1 MTRTLRMPGIT
12 ANRADCCDASGRLIE
27 SRRGI
32 SATLRFYRSK
42 PREKADA
49 GCTSTSSNRVGSRE
63 RTYLNPCNVSGA
75 PACRGGHLAK
85 YDLAI
90 IGSGPGGYNTA
101 IRASQWGLKTLVVE
115 KDGFLGGT
123 CLHVGCIPTKV
134 LLHTAEIYDTLKISK
149 EFGIEVKE
157 FTLNWAAAL
166 ARKEMVV
173 NKHAKG
179 IEFLFRKNK
188 VDKMQGWGRWAGPGR
203 VSVEKDGQVTEVEAT
218 HIMFGTGSAARSLPG
233 IEIDGKTILS
243 NIEILQ
249 LPAVPKTLVIV
260 GAGAVGVEFASIFNS
275 FGTQVTVLEMLPRV
289 TPIED
294 EEISAELEKALKKKG
309 IQIFTEAKVE
319 TVKKDAQGATVAF
332 TDKTGKTQ
340 TISAERV
347 LMAVGRM
354 PKTENL
360 GLEKSK
366 AKLERGFVHVGPYME
381 TAEPRLYAI
390 GDIVAGMP
398 QLAHAA
404 SMEGITCVAKITG
417 KQMPP
422 IEKTRI
428 PNATYCEPQ
437 VASIG
442 LTERAAREAG
452 YAVKTGK
459 FPFLGNSKA
468 TILGH
473 HEGFIK
479 VVTDE
484 ATAEI
489 LGVHIIGP
497 FATEIIAESVAALQ
511 LEATVDDLMSTVHAH
526 PTVWEAMSDAVA
538 AVRGLSINA

>member
-1 MTRTLRMPGIT
+1 
-12 ANRADCCDASGRLIE
+12 
-27 SRRGI
+27 
-32 SATLRFYRSK
+32 
-42 PREKADA
+42 
-49 GCTSTSSNRVGSRE
+49 
-63 RTYLNPCNVSGA
+63 
-75 PACRGGHLAK
+75 LAK

-101 IRASQWGLKTLVVE
+101 IRASQWGLKTLVIE
-115 KDGFLGGT
+115 KDGYLGGT

-134 LLHTAEIYDTLKISK
+134 LLHTAEIYDTLKVSK
-149 EFGIEVKE
+149 EFGIDVKD
-157 FTLNWAAAL
+157 FALNWAAAL

-188 VDKMQGWGRWAGPGR
+188 VEKMQGWGRWAGPGR
-203 VSVEKDGQVTEVEAT
+203 VTVEKDGQVTEVEAT

-289 TPIED
+289 TPVED
-294 EEISAELEKALKKKG
+294 DEISAELEKSLKKKG
-309 IQIFTEAKVE
+309 IQIFTEAKVD
-319 TVKKDAQGATVAF
+319 TVKKDAQGATVSF
-332 TDKTGKTQ
+332 TDKAGKTQ

-381 TAEPRLYAI
+381 TAEPHLYAI

-417 KQMPP
+417 KAQMPP

-452 YAVKTGK
+452 YTVKTGK

-484 ATAEI
+484 PTGEL

-538 AVRGLSINA
+538 SVRGLSINA

>member
-1 MTRTLRMPGIT
+1 MK
-12 ANRADCCDASGRLIE
+12 SGV
-27 SRRGI
+27 
-32 SATLRFYRSK
+32 
-42 PREKADA
+42 P
-49 GCTSTSSNRVGSRE
+49 V
-63 RTYLNPCNVSGA
+63 
-75 PACRGGHLAK
+75 CRGGHLAK

-101 IRASQWGLKTLVVE
+101 IRASQWGLKTLVIE
-115 KDGFLGGT
+115 KDGYLGGT

-134 LLHTAEIYDTLKISK
+134 LLHHAEIFDTFKNAK
-149 EFGIEVKE
+149 EFGIDVKE
-157 FTLNWAAAL
+157 FSLNWPAVL
-166 ARKEMVV
+166 ARKEKIV

-188 VDKMQGWGRWAGPGR
+188 VEGMTGWGRWAGPGR
-203 VSVEKDGQVTEVEAT
+203 VSVENAGKTTEVEAT
-218 HIMFGTGSAARSLPG
+218 HIIFATGSAARSLPG
-233 IEIDGKTILS
+233 IAIDGDTVLS
-243 NIEILQ
+243 NIEILN

-260 GAGAVGVEFASIFNS
+260 GAGAVGVEFASVFNS

-289 TPIED
+289 TPVED
-294 EEISAELEKALKKKG
+294 DEISAELEKLLKKKG

-319 TVKKDAQGATVAF
+319 SVKKDAKGAVVSF
-332 TDKTGKTQ
+332 TDKAGKVQ
-340 TISAERV
+340 TVSAERV
-347 LMAVGRM
+347 LMAVGRI

-404 SMEGITCVAKITG
+404 SMEGISCVAKITG
-417 KQMPP
+417 HQMPP
-422 IEKTRI
+422 IEKNRI

-459 FPFLGNSKA
+459 FPFIGNSKA

-484 ATAEI
+484 KFGEI

-497 FATEIIAESVAALQ
+497 LATEIIAESVAALQ

-526 PTVWEAMSDAVA
+526 PTVWEAMADAVA
-538 AVRGLSINA
+538 AVRGLSLNA

>member
-1 MTRTLRMPGIT
+1 
-12 ANRADCCDASGRLIE
+12 
-27 SRRGI
+27 
-32 SATLRFYRSK
+32 
-42 PREKADA
+42 
-49 GCTSTSSNRVGSRE
+49 
-63 RTYLNPCNVSGA
+63 
-75 PACRGGHLAK
+75 LAK

-101 IRASQWGLKTLVVE
+101 IRASQWGLKTLCIE
-115 KDGFLGGT
+115 KDGYLGGT

-134 LLHTAEIYDTLKISK
+134 LLHHAEIYDTFKRAK
-149 EFGIEVKE
+149 EFGIDVKE
-157 FTLNWAAAL
+157 FSLNWPATL
-166 ARKEMVV
+166 ARKEAVV

-188 VDKMQGWGRWAGPGR
+188 VDKMQGWGKWAGPGR
-203 VSVEKDGQVTEVEAT
+203 VTVEKDGQVTEIEAT

-233 IEIDGKTILS
+233 VEIDGKTILS

-260 GAGAVGVEFASIFNS
+260 GAGAVGVEFASVFNS
-275 FGTQVTVLEMLPRV
+275 FGTQVTVLEMLPRI

-294 EEISAELEKALKKKG
+294 EEISGELEKALKKKG
-309 IQIFTEAKVE
+309 IQIFTEAKVDS
-319 TVKKDAQGATVAF
+319 VKKDAQGATVSF
-332 TDKTGKTQ
+332 TDKTGKSQ
-340 TISAERV
+340 SVSAEKV
-347 LMAVGRM
+347 LMAVGRR
-354 PKTENL
+354 PLTDNL
-360 GLEKSK
+360 GLEKSQV
-366 AKLERGFVHVGPYME
+366 KLERGFVHTGPYME

-417 KQMPP
+417 KQIMPP
-422 IEKTRI
+422 LEKTRI
-428 PNATYCEPQ
+428 PNCTYCEPQ

-459 FPFLGNSKA
+459 FPFIGNSKA

-479 VVTDE
+479 VVSDE
-484 ATAEI
+484 ATAEL

-497 FATEIIAESVAALQ
+497 LATEIVAESVAALQ

-526 PTVWEAMSDAVA
+526 PTVWEAMADAVA

>member
-1 MTRTLRMPGIT
+1 M
-12 ANRADCCDASGRLIE
+12 
-27 SRRGI
+27 
-32 SATLRFYRSK
+32 
-42 PREKADA
+42 
-49 GCTSTSSNRVGSRE
+49 
-63 RTYLNPCNVSGA
+63 
-75 PACRGGHLAK
+75 AK

-101 IRASQWGLKTLVVE
+101 IRAAQWGLKTACIE
-115 KDGFLGGT
+115 KDGYLGGT

-134 LLHTAEIYDTLKISK
+134 LLHTAEIYDTLKMSK
-149 EFGIEVKE
+149 EFGIDVKD
-157 FTLNWAAAL
+157 FSLNWEAAL
-166 ARKEMVV
+166 ARKEKVV
-173 NKHAKG
+173 NRHAKG

-188 VDKMQGWGRWAGPGR
+188 VDWIQGWGSWAGPGR
-203 VSVEKDGQVTEVEAT
+203 VTVEKDGQTTDVEAT
-218 HIMFGTGSAARSLPG
+218 HIMFATGSGARSLPG
-233 IEIDGKTILS
+233 VEIDGSVVLS
-243 NIEILQ
+243 NIEILK
-249 LPAVPKTLVIV
+249 LTAVPKTLVIV

-294 EEISAELEKALKKKG
+294 DEISAELEKALKKKG
-309 IQIFTEAKVE
+309 IQIFTETKVDS
-319 TVKKDAQGATVAF
+319 VKRDANGATVSF
-332 TDKTGKTQ
+332 TGKDGKSQ
-340 TISAERV
+340 SLAAERV

-354 PKTENL
+354 PKTEGM

-366 AKLERGFVHVGPYME
+366 AKFERGFIHTGPYME
-381 TAEPRLYAI
+381 TAEPRLYVI

-404 SMEGITCVAKITG
+404 SMEGISCVAKITG
-417 KQMPP
+417 KNMPP
-422 IEKTRI
+422 IEKNRI
-428 PNATYCEPQ
+428 PNCTYCEPQ

-452 YAVKTGK
+452 YQVKTGK
-459 FPFLGNSKA
+459 FPFVGNSKA
-468 TILGH
+468 TILNH

-479 VVTDE
+479 VVTDAKYDE
-484 ATAEI
+484 L

>member
-1 MTRTLRMPGIT
+1 
-12 ANRADCCDASGRLIE
+12 
-27 SRRGI
+27 
-32 SATLRFYRSK
+32 
-42 PREKADA
+42 
-49 GCTSTSSNRVGSRE
+49 
-63 RTYLNPCNVSGA
+63 
-75 PACRGGHLAK
+75 LAK

-101 IRASQWGLKTLVVE
+101 IRAAQWGLKTACIE
-115 KDGFLGGT
+115 KDGYLGGT

-134 LLHTAEIYDTLKISK
+134 LLHTAEIYDTLKMSK
-149 EFGIEVKE
+149 EFGIDVKE
-157 FTLNWAAAL
+157 FSVNWEGAL
-166 ARKEMVV
+166 ARKEKVV
-173 NKHAKG
+173 NRHAKG

-188 VDKMQGWGRWAGPGR
+188 VDWIQGWGSWAGPGH
-203 VSVEKDGQVTEVEAT
+203 VSVEKDGKTTDVEAT
-218 HIMFGTGSAARSLPG
+218 HIIFATGSGARSLPG
-233 IEIDGKTILS
+233 VEIDGTVVLS
-243 NIEILQ
+243 NIEILK

-289 TPIED
+289 TQIED
-294 EEISAELEKALKKKG
+294 EEISAELEKALKKRG
-309 IQIFTEAKVE
+309 IQIFTETKVE
-319 TVKKDAQGATVAF
+319 SVKRDANGATVSF
-332 TDKTGKTQ
+332 TGKDGKTQ
-340 TISAERV
+340 SLAAERV

-354 PKTENL
+354 PKTEGM

-366 AKLERGFVHVGPYME
+366 AKFERGFIHTGPYME
-381 TAEPRLYAI
+381 TAEPRLYVI

-404 SMEGITCVAKITG
+404 SMEGISCVAKITG
-417 KQMPP
+417 KNMPP
-422 IEKTRI
+422 IEKNRI
-428 PNATYCEPQ
+428 PNCTYCEPQ

-452 YAVKTGK
+452 YEVKTGK
-459 FPFLGNSKA
+459 FPFVGNSKA
-468 TILGH
+468 TILNH

-479 VVTDE
+479 VVTDAKYDE
-484 ATAEI
+484 L

-497 FATEIIAESVAALQ
+497 FATEIISESVAALQ

>member
-1 MTRTLRMPGIT
+1 MSLGCTPRR
-12 ANRADCCDASGRLIE
+12 NRD
-27 SRRGI
+27 
-32 SATLRFYRSK
+32 K

-49 GCTSTSSNRVGSRE
+49 GSTSTSSNGLGLRE
-63 RTYLNPCNVSGA
+63 RIDPDSRNLSGA

-85 YDLAI
+85 YDLVI

-115 KDGFLGGT
+115 KDGYLGGT

-134 LLHTAEIYDTLKISK
+134 LLHHAEIYDTFKNAK
-149 EFGIEVKE
+149 EFGIDVKE
-157 FTLNWAAAL
+157 FTLNWPATL
-166 ARKEMVV
+166 ARKDMVV

-188 VDKMQGWGRWAGPGR
+188 VEKMQGWGRWAGPGR

-260 GAGAVGVEFASIFNS
+260 GAGAVGVEFASVFNS
-275 FGTQVTVLEMLPRV
+275 FGTKVTVLEMLPRV

-294 EEISAELEKALKKKG
+294 EEISAELEKSLKKKG

-319 TVKKDAQGATVAF
+319 SVKKDAQGATVAF
-332 TDKTGKTQ
+332 TDKAGKTQ
-340 TISAERV
+340 TISAEKV
-347 LMAVGRM
+347 LMAVGRV

-381 TAEPRLYAI
+381 TAEPQLYAI

-404 SMEGITCVAKITG
+404 SMEGISCVAKITG

-484 ATAEI
+484 KTAEI

>member
-1 MTRTLRMPGIT
+1 
-12 ANRADCCDASGRLIE
+12 
-27 SRRGI
+27 
-32 SATLRFYRSK
+32 
-42 PREKADA
+42 
-49 GCTSTSSNRVGSRE
+49 
-63 RTYLNPCNVSGA
+63 
-75 PACRGGHLAK
+75 LAK

-101 IRASQWGLKTLVVE
+101 IRAAQWGLKTVVVE

-123 CLHVGCIPTKV
+123 CLHVGCIPAKV
-134 LLHTAEIYDTLKISK
+134 LLHTAEIYDTFKNAK
-149 EFGIEVKE
+149 EFGIDSKE
-157 FTLNWAAAL
+157 FTLNWPALL
-166 ARKEMVV
+166 ARKDYVV

-188 VDKMQGWGRWAGPGR
+188 VEKVQGWGRWAGPGR
-203 VSVEKDGQVTEVEAT
+203 VSVEKDGKTTEIEAT
-218 HIMFGTGSAARSLPG
+218 HIIIGTGSAARSLPG
-233 IEIDGKTILS
+233 VEIDGAIVLS

-249 LPAVPKTLVIV
+249 MPAVPKSLVIV
-260 GAGAVGVEFASIFNS
+260 GAGAVGVEYASVFNS
-275 FGTQVTVLEMLPRV
+275 FGTQVTMLEMLPRV
-289 TPIED
+289 TPVED
-294 EEISAELEKALKKKG
+294 EDISAELEKALRKKG

-319 TVKKDAQGATVAF
+319 SVKTEGKGANVSFKDKA
-332 TDKTGKTQ
+332 GKTQ
-340 TISAERV
+340 TVAAERV
-347 LMAVGRM
+347 LMAVGRV

-360 GLEKSK
+360 GLEKSM
-366 AKLERGFVHVGPYME
+366 AKLERGFVHTGPYME

-417 KQMPP
+417 KQMPR

-452 YAVKTGK
+452 YAVKSGK

-473 HEGFIK
+473 HEGFVK
-479 VVTDE
+479 VVSDE
-484 ATAEI
+484 KFGEI

-497 FATEIIAESVAALQ
+497 LATEIISESVAALQ

-538 AVRGLSINA
+538 AVRGLSINV

>member
-1 MTRTLRMPGIT
+1 
-12 ANRADCCDASGRLIE
+12 
-27 SRRGI
+27 
-32 SATLRFYRSK
+32 
-42 PREKADA
+42 
-49 GCTSTSSNRVGSRE
+49 
-63 RTYLNPCNVSGA
+63 
-75 PACRGGHLAK
+75 LAK

-101 IRASQWGLKTLVVE
+101 IRASQWGLKTVVIE
-115 KDGFLGGT
+115 KDGYLGGT

-134 LLHTAEIYDTLKISK
+134 LLHTAEIFDTLKVSK
-149 EFGIEVKE
+149 EFGIDVKD
-157 FTLNWAAAL
+157 FSLNWAAAL

-188 VDKMQGWGRWAGPGR
+188 VEKLQGWGRWAGPGR
-203 VSVEKDGQVTEVEAT
+203 VSVEKDGQTTEVEAE

-233 IEIDGKTILS
+233 ITIDGETVLS
-243 NIEILQ
+243 NIEILK
-249 LPAVPKTLVIV
+249 LPAVPKTLVVV

-275 FGTQVTVLEMLPRV
+275 FGTKVTVLEMLPRV
-289 TPIED
+289 TPVED
-294 EEISAELEKALKKKG
+294 DEISAELEKSLKKKG
-309 IQIFTEAKVE
+309 IQIFTEAKVDA
-319 TVKKDAQGATVAF
+319 VKKDAGGATVSF
-332 TDKTGKTQ
+332 TDKAGKAQ

-347 LMAVGRM
+347 LMAVGRV

-404 SMEGITCVAKITG
+404 SMEGITCVAKISG
-417 KQMPP
+417 KAHMPP
-422 IEKTRI
+422 IEKNRI
-428 PNATYCEPQ
+428 PNCTYCDPQ

-452 YAVKTGK
+452 FAVKTGK
-459 FPFLGNSKA
+459 FPFIGNSKA
-468 TILGH
+468 TILGS

-479 VVTDE
+479 VVTDD

-538 AVRGLSINA
+538 AVRGLSINV

>member
-1 MTRTLRMPGIT
+1 
-12 ANRADCCDASGRLIE
+12 
-27 SRRGI
+27 
-32 SATLRFYRSK
+32 
-42 PREKADA
+42 
-49 GCTSTSSNRVGSRE
+49 
-63 RTYLNPCNVSGA
+63 
-75 PACRGGHLAK
+75 LAK

-101 IRASQWGLKTLVVE
+101 IRAAQWGLKTACIE

-134 LLHTAEIYDTLKISK
+134 LLHTAEIYDTLKNAK
-149 EFGIEVKE
+149 EFGIDVKE
-157 FTLNWAAAL
+157 FSLNWEAAL
-166 ARKEMVV
+166 ARKEKVV
-173 NKHAKG
+173 NRHAKG

-188 VDKMQGWGRWAGPGR
+188 VDWIQGWGSWAGPGR
-203 VSVEKDGQVTEVEAT
+203 VSVEKDGKTTDVEAT
-218 HIMFGTGSAARSLPG
+218 HIMFATGSGARSLPG
-233 IEIDGKTILS
+233 VEIDGSVVLS
-243 NIEILQ
+243 NIEILK

-294 EEISAELEKALKKKG
+294 EEISAELEKALKKRG
-309 IQIFTEAKVE
+309 IQIFTETKVDS
-319 TVKKDAQGATVAF
+319 VKRDANGATVSF
-332 TDKTGKTQ
+332 TGKDGKTQ
-340 TISAERV
+340 SLAAERV

-354 PKTENL
+354 PKTEGM

-366 AKLERGFVHVGPYME
+366 AIFERGFIHTGPYME
-381 TAEPRLYAI
+381 TAEPRLYVI

-404 SMEGITCVAKITG
+404 SMEGISCVAKITG
-417 KQMPP
+417 KNMPP
-422 IEKTRI
+422 IEKNRI
-428 PNATYCEPQ
+428 PNCTYCEPQ

-459 FPFLGNSKA
+459 FPFVGNSKA
-468 TILGH
+468 TILNH

-484 ATAEI
+484 KYDEL

-497 FATEIIAESVAALQ
+497 FATEIISESVAALQ

>member
-1 MTRTLRMPGIT
+1 
-12 ANRADCCDASGRLIE
+12 
-27 SRRGI
+27 
-32 SATLRFYRSK
+32 
-42 PREKADA
+42 
-49 GCTSTSSNRVGSRE
+49 
-63 RTYLNPCNVSGA
+63 
-75 PACRGGHLAK
+75 LAK

-90 IGSGPGGYNTA
+90 IGSGPGGYVTA
-101 IRASQWGLKTLVVE
+101 IRAAQWGLKTVVIE

-134 LLHTAEIYDTLKISK
+134 LLHHAEIYDTFKNAK
-149 EFGIEVKE
+149 EFGIDVKE
-157 FTLNWAAAL
+157 FTLNWQAVL
-166 ARKEMVV
+166 ARKEKVV

-188 VDKMQGWGRWAGPGR
+188 VETMQGWGRWAGPGR
-203 VSVEKDGQVTEVEAT
+203 VSVENGGKTSEVEAT
-218 HIMFGTGSAARSLPG
+218 HILFATGSGARSLPG
-233 IEIDGKTILS
+233 VEIDGKIVLS

-260 GAGAVGVEFASIFNS
+260 GGGAVGVEFASIFNT
-275 FGTQVTVLEMLPRV
+275 FGTQVTLLEMLPRI

-294 EEISAELEKALKKKG
+294 EDISAELEKVLRKKG

-319 TVKKDAQGATVAF
+319 SVKKEGSGAAVSFKDKAGKAQTL
-332 TDKTGKTQ
+332 
-340 TISAERV
+340 SAERV

-354 PKTENL
+354 PKTDNL

-404 SMEGITCVAKITG
+404 SMEGISCVAKIAG
-417 KQMPP
+417 KNMPP
-422 IEKTRI
+422 LEKTRI

-452 YAVKTGK
+452 YAVKIGK

-473 HEGFIK
+473 HDGFIK

-484 ATAEI
+484 KFGEI

-497 FATEIIAESVAALQ
+497 FATEIISESVAALQ

>member
-1 MTRTLRMPGIT
+1 M
-12 ANRADCCDASGRLIE
+12 S
-27 SRRGI
+27 
-32 SATLRFYRSK
+32 
-42 PREKADA
+42 
-49 GCTSTSSNRVGSRE
+49 
-63 RTYLNPCNVSGA
+63 
-75 PACRGGHLAK
+75 K
-85 YDLAI
+85 YDLVI

-101 IRASQWGLKTLVVE
+101 IRAAQWGLKTLVVE

-134 LLHTAEIYDTLKISK
+134 LLHHAEIYDTFKNAK
-149 EFGIEVKE
+149 EFGIDVKE
-157 FTLNWAAAL
+157 FSLNWPATL
-166 ARKEMVV
+166 ARKEKIV

-188 VDKMQGWGRWAGPGR
+188 VESMQGWGRWAGPGR
-203 VSVEKDGQVTEVEAT
+203 VSVENGGKMTEVEAT
-218 HIMFGTGSAARSLPG
+218 HIMFATGSAARSLPG
-233 IEIDGKTILS
+233 VEIDGKIVLS

-275 FGTQVTVLEMLPRV
+275 FGTQVTVLEMLPRIV
-289 TPIED
+289 PLED
-294 EEISAELEKALKKKG
+294 EEISAELEKALRKKG

-319 TVKKDAQGATVAF
+319 SVKTDSKGASVSFKDKA
-332 TDKTGKTQ
+332 GKVQ
-340 TISAERV
+340 TLAAERV
-347 LMAVGRM
+347 LMAVGRV

-366 AKLERGFVHVGPYME
+366 AKLERGFIHTGPYME
-381 TAEPRLYAI
+381 TAEPHLYAI

-422 IEKTRI
+422 IEKTHI

-452 YAVKTGK
+452 FAVKTGK
-459 FPFLGNSKA
+459 FPFIGNSKA

-479 VVTDE
+479 VVSDE
-484 ATAEI
+484 KFGEI

-497 FATEIIAESVAALQ
+497 FATEIISEAVSALQ

>member
-1 MTRTLRMPGIT
+1 
-12 ANRADCCDASGRLIE
+12 
-27 SRRGI
+27 
-32 SATLRFYRSK
+32 
-42 PREKADA
+42 
-49 GCTSTSSNRVGSRE
+49 
-63 RTYLNPCNVSGA
+63 
-75 PACRGGHLAK
+75 LAK

-101 IRASQWGLKTLVVE
+101 IRASQWGLKTLCVE
-115 KDGFLGGT
+115 KDGYLGGT

-134 LLHTAEIYDTLKISK
+134 LLHHAEIYDTFKRAK
-149 EFGIEVKE
+149 EFGIDVKE
-157 FTLNWAAAL
+157 FSLNWPATL
-166 ARKEMVV
+166 ARKEAVV

-188 VDKMQGWGRWAGPGR
+188 VDKMQGWGKWAGPGR
-203 VSVEKDGQVTEVEAT
+203 VTVEKDGQVTEIEAT

-233 IEIDGKTILS
+233 VEIDGKTILS

-260 GAGAVGVEFASIFNS
+260 GAGAVGVEFASVFNS
-275 FGTQVTVLEMLPRV
+275 FGTQVTVLEMLPRI

-294 EEISAELEKALKKKG
+294 EEISGELEKALKKKG
-309 IQIFTEAKVE
+309 IQIFTEAKVDS
-319 TVKKDAQGATVAF
+319 VKKDAQGATVSF
-332 TDKTGKTQ
+332 TDKTGKSQ
-340 TISAERV
+340 SVSAEKV
-347 LMAVGRM
+347 LMAVGRR
-354 PKTENL
+354 PLTDNL
-360 GLEKSK
+360 GLEKSQV
-366 AKLERGFVHVGPYME
+366 KLERGFVHTGPYME

-417 KQMPP
+417 KQIMPP
-422 IEKTRI
+422 LEKTRI
-428 PNATYCEPQ
+428 PNCTYCEPQ

-459 FPFLGNSKA
+459 FPFIGNSKA

-479 VVTDE
+479 VVSDE
-484 ATAEI
+484 ATAEL

-497 FATEIIAESVAALQ
+497 LATEIVAESVAALQ

-526 PTVWEAMSDAVA
+526 PTVWEAMADAVA

>member
-1 MTRTLRMPGIT
+1 M
-12 ANRADCCDASGRLIE
+12 
-27 SRRGI
+27 
-32 SATLRFYRSK
+32 
-42 PREKADA
+42 
-49 GCTSTSSNRVGSRE
+49 
-63 RTYLNPCNVSGA
+63 
-75 PACRGGHLAK
+75 AK

-101 IRASQWGLKTLVVE
+101 IRASQWGLKTLVIE

-149 EFGIEVKE
+149 EFGIDVKD

-203 VSVEKDGQVTEVEAT
+203 VSVEKDGTVTEVEAT
-218 HIMFGTGSAARSLPG
+218 HILFGTGSAARSLPG
-233 IEIDGKTILS
+233 IDIDGKTILS

-249 LPAVPKTLVIV
+249 LPAVPKTLAIV

-309 IQIFTEAKVE
+309 IQIFTEARVE
-319 TVKKDAQGATVAF
+319 SVKKDAPGASVAF
-332 TDKTGKTQ
+332 TDKAGKKQ

-347 LMAVGRM
+347 LMAVGRV

-360 GLEKSK
+360 GLEKSQ
-366 AKLERGFVHVGPYME
+366 AKLERGFIHVGPYME
-381 TAEPRLYAI
+381 TAEPHLYAI

-452 YAVKTGK
+452 YQSRPENFHSSETARPPSWATTKVS
-459 FPFLGNSKA
+459 SK
-468 TILGH
+468 
-473 HEGFIK
+473 
-479 VVTDE
+479 
-484 ATAEI
+484 
-489 LGVHIIGP
+489 
-497 FATEIIAESVAALQ
+497 S
-511 LEATVDDLMSTVHAH
+511 
-526 PTVWEAMSDAVA
+526 
-538 AVRGLSINA
+538 

>member
-1 MTRTLRMPGIT
+1 MKKTASWGARACTLAAFP
-12 ANRADCCDASGRLIE
+12 
-27 SRRGI
+27 RR
-32 SATLRFYRSK
+32 F
-42 PREKADA
+42 
-49 GCTSTSSNRVGSRE
+49 CST
-63 RTYLNPCNVSGA
+63 
-75 PACRGGHLAK
+75 H
-85 YDLAI
+85 
-90 IGSGPGGYNTA
+90 
-101 IRASQWGLKTLVVE
+101 
-115 KDGFLGGT
+115 
-123 CLHVGCIPTKV
+123 
-134 LLHTAEIYDTLKISK
+134 AEIYDTFKNAK
-149 EFGIEVKE
+149 EFGIDVRE
-157 FTLNWAAAL
+157 FTLNWQAVL
-166 ARKEMVV
+166 ARKEKIV

-188 VDKMQGWGRWAGPGR
+188 IETMQGWGRWAGPGR
-203 VSVEKDGQVTEVEAT
+203 VNVENGGKTTEVEAT
-218 HIMFGTGSAARSLPG
+218 HILFATGSAARSLPG
-233 IEIDGKTILS
+233 IEIDGKTVLS

-249 LPAVPKTLVIV
+249 LPAVPKSLVIA
-260 GAGAVGVEFASIFNS
+260 GGGAVGVEFASIFNT
-275 FGTQVTVLEMLPRV
+275 FGTQVTLLEMLPRI
-289 TPIED
+289 TPVED
-294 EEISAELEKALKKKG
+294 DDISVELEKALRKKG

-319 TVKKDAQGATVAF
+319 SVKKDAKGATVSF
-332 TDKTGKTQ
+332 KDKAGKTQ
-340 TISAERV
+340 TLAAERV

-360 GLEKSK
+360 GLEKSQ

-404 SMEGITCVAKITG
+404 SMEGISCVAKITG

-422 IEKTRI
+422 VEKTRI

-452 YAVKTGK
+452 YAVKIGK
-459 FPFLGNSKA
+459 FPFAGNSKA

-484 ATAEI
+484 KFGEI

-497 FATEIIAESVAALQ
+497 LATEIISESAAALQ

-538 AVRGLSINA
+538 AVRGLSINV